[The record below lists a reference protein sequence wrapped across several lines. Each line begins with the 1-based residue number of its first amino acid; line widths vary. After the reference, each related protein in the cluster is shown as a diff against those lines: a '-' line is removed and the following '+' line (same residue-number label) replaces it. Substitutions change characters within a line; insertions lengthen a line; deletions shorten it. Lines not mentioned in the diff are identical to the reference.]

1 MDIYSLSQL
10 NYNQTTQLFN
20 IYYPQFFYTRKETLN
35 TYIVQR
41 GEEMR
46 MDLVMLSMYNEDTLV
61 LPDIDVILFINGID
75 NPLNI
80 FVGDVLYYPPQE
92 ALDNYRFVFNQD
104 SKTGQNIRKALS
116 VPNKTTKI
124 DKNRKKFIDDG
135 FVLPPVVLD
144 ETKSPV
150 RLEGGKIVIGGL
162 N

>member
-10 NYNQTTQLFN
+10 NYSEKTRLFN
-20 IYYPQFFYTRKETLN
+20 IYYPQFFYTRKESLN
-35 TYIVQR
+35 TYIVQK

-46 MDLVMLSMYNEDTLV
+46 IDLVMLSMYNDDALV
-61 LPDIDVILFINGID
+61 LPNIDVILFINGID

-80 FVGDVLYYPPQE
+80 FEDDILYYPQQS
-92 ALDNYRFVFNQD
+92 ALEIYRYVFSQGSNA
-104 SKTGQNIRKALS
+104 GQNVRNALS

-124 DKNRKKFIDDG
+124 DSNRKKFIENG

-150 RLEGGKIVIGGL
+150 RVEGGKIVIGGL

>member
-1 MDIYSLSQL
+1 MNIYSLSQL
-10 NYNQTTQLFN
+10 NYNSRTRLFN
-20 IYYPQFFYTRKETLN
+20 IYYPQFFYEKKEILN
-35 TYIVQR
+35 TYIVQS

-46 MDLVMLSMYNEDTLV
+46 IDLVMLSMYNEDMSV
-61 LPDIDVILFINGID
+61 LSNSDVILFINGID

-80 FVGDVLYYPPQE
+80 FVGDVLYYPQQS
-92 ALDNYRFVFNQD
+92 ALDSYRFVFTEGSQ
-104 SKTGQNIRKALS
+104 TGQNIRNALS
-116 VPNKTTKI
+116 VPNKTTKV
-124 DKNRKKFIDDG
+124 DSNRKKFIDDG

>member
-1 MDIYSLSQL
+1 
-10 NYNQTTQLFN
+10 
-20 IYYPQFFYTRKETLN
+20 
-35 TYIVQR
+35 
-41 GEEMR
+41 
-46 MDLVMLSMYNEDTLV
+46 
-61 LPDIDVILFINGID
+61 
-75 NPLNI
+75 
-80 FVGDVLYYPPQE
+80 
-92 ALDNYRFVFNQD
+92 VFNQD

-144 ETKSPV
+144 ETKPPV

>member
-35 TYIVQR
+35 TYIVQQ

-80 FVGDVLYYPPQE
+80 FVGDMLYYPPQE

-144 ETKSPV
+144 ETKPPV
-150 RLEGGKIVIGGL
+150 RLENGKIVIGGL

>member
-10 NYNQTTQLFN
+10 NYNESTRLFN
-20 IYYPQFFYTRKETLN
+20 IYYPQFFYTRKENLN
-35 TYIVQR
+35 TYIVQK

-46 MDLVMLSMYNEDTLV
+46 IDLVMLSMYNEDSLV
-61 LPDIDVILFINGID
+61 LSNADIILFINGID

-80 FVGDVLYYPPQE
+80 FEGDVLYFPQQSSLE
-92 ALDNYRFVFNQD
+92 NYRYLFSQG
-104 SKTGQNIRKALS
+104 SQTGQNIIKALS
-116 VPNKTTKI
+116 VPNKTTRV
-124 DKNRKKFIDDG
+124 DNNRKNFVDNG

-150 RLEGGKIVIGGL
+150 RLENGKIVIGGL

>member
-35 TYIVQR
+35 KYIVQR

-46 MDLVMLSMYNEDTLV
+46 IDLVMLSMYNEDTLV

-92 ALDNYRFVFNQD
+92 ALDGYRYVFNES
-104 SKTGQNIRKALS
+104 SKTGQNIRNALS

-124 DKNRKKFIDDG
+124 DSNRKKFTDDG

-144 ETKSPV
+144 ESKPPV
-150 RLEGGKIVIGGL
+150 RLENGNIVIGGL

>member
-10 NYNQTTQLFN
+10 NYNDRTRLFN
-20 IYYPQFFYTRKETLN
+20 IYYPQFFYTQKENLN
-35 TYIVQR
+35 TYIVQK

-46 MDLVMLSMYNEDTLV
+46 IDLVMLSMYNEDVLV
-61 LPDIDVILFINGID
+61 LKDIDVILFINGID

-80 FVGDVLYYPPQE
+80 FEGDVLYYPQQSALEVYRYVFPQGS
-92 ALDNYRFVFNQD
+92 NP
-104 SKTGQNIRKALS
+104 GQNIRRALS
-116 VPNKTTKI
+116 VPNKTTRV
-124 DKNRKKFIDDG
+124 DSNRKKFVDNG

-150 RLEGGKIVIGGL
+150 RVEGGKIVIGGL

>member
-20 IYYPQFFYTRKETLN
+20 IYYPQFFYTRKENLN
-35 TYIVQR
+35 KYIVQG

-46 MDLVMLSMYNEDTLV
+46 IDLVMLSMYSEDTLV
-61 LPDIDVILFINGID
+61 LPSIDVILFINGID

-80 FVGDVLYYPPQE
+80 FVGDVLYYPSQE
-92 ALDNYRFVFNQD
+92 ALDSYRFVFNQS
-104 SKTGQNIRKALS
+104 SKAGQNIRKALS
-116 VPNKTTKI
+116 VPNKTTRI
-124 DKNRKKFIDDG
+124 DSNRKKFIDDG
-135 FVLPPVVLD
+135 FLLPPVVLD

-150 RLEGGKIVIGGL
+150 RLENGKIVIGGL

>member
-10 NYNQTTQLFN
+10 KYNQATRLFN
-20 IYYPQFFYTRKETLN
+20 IYYPQFFYSKKETLN

-46 MDLVMLSMYNEDTLV
+46 IDLVMLSMYNDDVLV
-61 LPDIDVILFINGID
+61 LPNIDVILFINGID

-80 FVGDVLYYPPQE
+80 FEGDVLYYPQQS
-92 ALDNYRFVFNQD
+92 ALESYRFLFTQGND
-104 SKTGQNIRKALS
+104 AGQNIRRALS
-116 VPNKTTKI
+116 VPNKTTKV
-124 DKNRKKFIDDG
+124 DGNRKKFIDNG

-150 RLEGGKIVIGGL
+150 RVEDGKIVIGGL

>member
-144 ETKSPV
+144 ETKPPV

>member
-1 MDIYSLSQL
+1 
-10 NYNQTTQLFN
+10 LFN

-35 TYIVQR
+35 KYIVQR

-46 MDLVMLSMYNEDTLV
+46 IDLVMLSMYNEDTLV

-92 ALDNYRFVFNQD
+92 ALDGYRYVFNES
-104 SKTGQNIRKALS
+104 SKTGQNIRNALS

-124 DKNRKKFIDDG
+124 DSNRKKFTDDG

-144 ETKSPV
+144 ESKPPV
-150 RLEGGKIVIGGL
+150 RLEGDKIVIGGL

>member
-10 NYNQTTQLFN
+10 NYNETTRLFN
-20 IYYPQFFYTRKETLN
+20 IYYPQFFYTKKESLN
-35 TYIVQR
+35 TYIVQK

-46 MDLVMLSMYNEDTLV
+46 IDLVMMSMYNDDTLV
-61 LPDIDVILFINGID
+61 LPNIDVILFINGID

-80 FVGDVLYYPPQE
+80 FEGDILYYPKQS
-92 ALDNYRFVFNQD
+92 ALENYRYVFSQG
-104 SKTGQNIRKALS
+104 TQPGRNIRKALS
-116 VPNKTTKI
+116 VPNKTTKV
-124 DKNRKKFIDDG
+124 DSNRKKFIDNG

-150 RLEGGKIVIGGL
+150 RVEGGKIVIGGL

>member
-35 TYIVQR
+35 KYIVQR

-46 MDLVMLSMYNEDTLV
+46 IDLVMLSMYNEDTLV
-61 LPDIDVILFINGID
+61 LPSIDVILFINGID

-92 ALDNYRFVFNQD
+92 SLNSYRFVFNQD

-144 ETKSPV
+144 ETKPPV

>member
-35 TYIVQR
+35 KYIVQR

-46 MDLVMLSMYNEDTLV
+46 IDLVMLSMYNEDTLV
-61 LPDIDVILFINGID
+61 LPSIDVILFINGID

-92 ALDNYRFVFNQD
+92 ALNSYRFVFNQD

-144 ETKSPV
+144 ETKPPV

>member
-20 IYYPQFFYTRKETLN
+20 IYYPQFFYTRKENLN
-35 TYIVQR
+35 KYIVQG

-46 MDLVMLSMYNEDTLV
+46 IDLVMLSMYSEDTLV
-61 LPDIDVILFINGID
+61 LPSIDVILFINGID

-80 FVGDVLYYPPQE
+80 FVGDVLYYPSQE
-92 ALDNYRFVFNQD
+92 ALDSYRFVFNQS
-104 SKTGQNIRKALS
+104 SKAGQNIRKALS

-124 DKNRKKFIDDG
+124 DSNRKKFIDDG

-144 ETKSPV
+144 ETKPPV
-150 RLEGGKIVIGGL
+150 RLENGKIVIGGL

>member
-10 NYNQTTQLFN
+10 NYNESTRLFN
-20 IYYPQFFYTRKETLN
+20 IYYPQFFYTRKENLN
-35 TYIVQR
+35 TYIVQK

-46 MDLVMLSMYNEDTLV
+46 IDLVMLSMYNEDSLV
-61 LPDIDVILFINGID
+61 LSNVDIILFINGID

-80 FVGDVLYYPPQE
+80 FEGDVLYFPQQSSLE
-92 ALDNYRFVFNQD
+92 NYRYLFSQG
-104 SKTGQNIRKALS
+104 SQTGQNIIKALS
-116 VPNKTTKI
+116 VPNKTTRV
-124 DKNRKKFIDDG
+124 DNNRKNFVDNG

-150 RLEGGKIVIGGL
+150 RLENGKIVIGGL

>member
-10 NYNQTTQLFN
+10 NYNQTTRLFN
-20 IYYPQFFYTRKETLN
+20 IYYPQLFYTNNEGLN
-35 TYIVQR
+35 THIVQR

-46 MDLVMLSMYNEDTLV
+46 IDLVMLSMYNEDTTV
-61 LPDIDVILFINGID
+61 LTNIDIILFINGID

-80 FVGDVLYYPPQE
+80 VEGDSLYYPPQS
-92 ALDNYRFVFNQD
+92 ALETYRYVFSQG
-104 SKTGQNIRKALS
+104 TQPGRNITKALS

-124 DKNRKKFIDDG
+124 DKNRKKFVENG

-144 ETKSPV
+144 ESRSPV
-150 RLEGGKIVIGGL
+150 RVEGGNIVIGGL

>member
-10 NYNQTTQLFN
+10 NYNDRTRLFN
-20 IYYPQFFYTRKETLN
+20 IYYPQLFYTRNESLN

-46 MDLVMLSMYNEDTLV
+46 IDLVMLSMYNDDTLV
-61 LPDIDVILFINGID
+61 LSNIDVILFINGID

-80 FVGDVLYYPPQE
+80 FEGDMLYYPQQSSLE
-92 ALDNYRFVFNQD
+92 IYRFVFSQG
-104 SKTGQNIRKALS
+104 SSPGQNIRKALS
-116 VPNKTTKI
+116 VPNKTTKV
-124 DKNRKKFIDDG
+124 DSNRKKFIDNG

-150 RLEGGKIVIGGL
+150 RVEGGKIVIGGL

>member
-20 IYYPQFFYTRKETLN
+20 IYYPQFFYTRKENLN
-35 TYIVQR
+35 KYIVQR

-46 MDLVMLSMYNEDTLV
+46 IDLVMLSMYNEDTLV
-61 LPDIDVILFINGID
+61 LPNIDVILFINGID

-80 FVGDVLYYPPQE
+80 FEGDVLYYPAQS
-92 ALDNYRFVFNQD
+92 ALDSYRFVFNQG
-104 SKTGQNIRKALS
+104 SKAGQNIRKALS

-124 DKNRKKFIDDG
+124 DSNRKKFIDDG

-144 ETKSPV
+144 ETKPPV
-150 RLEGGKIVIGGL
+150 RLENGKIVIGGL

>member
-1 MDIYSLSQL
+1 MDIYSLSEL

-20 IYYPQFFYTRKETLN
+20 IYYPQFYTRKENLN
-35 TYIVQR
+35 KYIVQR

-46 MDLVMLSMYNEDTLV
+46 IDLVMLSMYNEDTLV

-80 FVGDVLYYPPQE
+80 FVGDVLYYPPQS
-92 ALDNYRFVFNQD
+92 ALSSYRYVFNQS
-104 SKTGQNIRKALS
+104 SKAGQNIRKALS

-124 DKNRKKFIDDG
+124 DSNRKKFTDDG

-144 ETKSPV
+144 ETKPPV
-150 RLEGGKIVIGGL
+150 RLENGKIVIGGL

>member
-144 ETKSPV
+144 ETKPPV
-150 RLEGGKIVIGGL
+150 RLENGKIVIGGL

>member
-10 NYNQTTQLFN
+10 NYNNTTKLFN
-20 IYYPQFFYTRKETLN
+20 IYYPQFFYTNKENLN
-35 TYIVQR
+35 KYIVQK

-46 MDLVMLSMYNEDTLV
+46 IDLVLLSMYNEDPLV
-61 LPDIDVILFINGID
+61 LVNIDVILFINGID

-80 FVGDVLYYPPQE
+80 FEGDVLYYPSQS
-92 ALDNYRFVFNQD
+92 ALDTYRYVFTESD
-104 SKTGQNIRKALS
+104 KAGQNIRKSLS
-116 VPNKTTKI
+116 APNKTTIK
-124 DKNRKKFIDDG
+124 DDNRKKFIDNG

-150 RLEGGKIVIGGL
+150 RIEGDKIVIGGL

>member
-35 TYIVQR
+35 KYIVQR

-46 MDLVMLSMYNEDTLV
+46 IDLVMLSMYNENTLV
-61 LPDIDVILFINGID
+61 LPSIDVILFINGID

-92 ALDNYRFVFNQD
+92 ALDSYRFVFTEG

-116 VPNKTTKI
+116 VPNKTTKV

-135 FVLPPVVLD
+135 FLLPPVVLD

>member
-10 NYNQTTQLFN
+10 NYNQTTRLFN
-20 IYYPQFFYTRKETLN
+20 IYYPQFFYTKKESLN
-35 TYIVQR
+35 TYIVQK

-46 MDLVMLSMYNEDTLV
+46 IDLVMMSMYNDDTLV
-61 LPDIDVILFINGID
+61 LPNIDVILFINGID

-80 FVGDVLYYPPQE
+80 FEGDILYYPQQS
-92 ALDNYRFVFNQD
+92 ALENYRYVFSQG
-104 SKTGQNIRKALS
+104 TQPGRNIRKALS
-116 VPNKTTKI
+116 VPNKTTKV
-124 DKNRKKFIDDG
+124 DSNRKKFIDNG

-150 RLEGGKIVIGGL
+150 RVEGGKIVIGGL

>member
-10 NYNQTTQLFN
+10 NYNDRTRLFN
-20 IYYPQFFYTRKETLN
+20 IYYPQFFYTQKESLN
-35 TYIVQR
+35 TYIVQK

-46 MDLVMLSMYNEDTLV
+46 IDLVMLSMYNEDSLV
-61 LPDIDVILFINGID
+61 LSNADIILFINGID

-80 FVGDVLYYPPQE
+80 FEGDVLYFPQQSSLE
-92 ALDNYRFVFNQD
+92 NYRYLFSQG
-104 SKTGQNIRKALS
+104 SQTGQNIIKALS
-116 VPNKTTKI
+116 VPNKTTRV
-124 DKNRKKFIDDG
+124 DNNRKNFVDNG

-150 RLEGGKIVIGGL
+150 RLENGKIVIGGL